1 MSYPLIA
8 FLVAFVTVYVVPVVG
23 AMIDKDSEIKP
34 IALNNF
40 IAALAYF
47 VILWICLWGDAGGFY
62 GPTPY
67 FWSISIG
74 LAIGA
79 VVAGLTN
86 DDFSTPSI
94 IPVVLII
101 IYIIVGAGSNVFSW
115 DMFRAGDK
123 VRLIGEVKIVED
135 VSSTLQP
142 ADPAHICLV
151 SDSMAENNV
160 HVALSN
166 FKVSN
171 GVVAG
176 SRYNIGKGV
185 KQFVDG
191 QLWWVFPVE
200 FQDYFKWKQDKQ
212 VPGFLRVS
220 AEDPQANPQAVQ
232 YNKKGE
238 EIHIKYLNSACYEYQ
253 AERYLRH
260 QGYFSAILDEFTFE
274 VDDDW
279 NPYYVVSVIERTTG
293 YSGYRYKGI
302 VLLDLQT
309 GKNQFISKEEL
320 DSNSKWHWIDR
331 GAPEDVLRYQIGKWG
346 EYANSTWGYNFWHDD
361 KSQKSGGD
369 WYLVY
374 SGNRCYFLTDM
385 TSKNSD
391 DALTGFTISEGASGK
406 TIFYKAVGV
415 TVKNASQAAIALW
428 ANYPGTSVA
437 ELVPYNIDG
446 HMTYVA
452 PMIKNKQYM
461 GVSLVC
467 MYDKNI
473 CAMGTT
479 FDRAL
484 AKYRMS
490 IDNAGHGRTVPN
502 GGEETKKLEIVGE
515 VGEVGMP
522 VIIDQQQ
529 YFFFTIKNIDK
540 SFEIPYSTASLAVPY
555 LKSGKQVRLTYTET
569 NEPVIICD
577 ELEIIGLNF
586 SDKNPAQA
594 RYLSNQEVV
603 KKEVGRIDKIQQTQE
618 IINSDQ
624 MKQVDPAALKEF
636 LEQQKNKQK

>member
-1 MSYPLIA
+1 MNYPLIA
-8 FLVAFVTVYVVPVVG
+8 FLVSLVTVFVIPVIGAAFNAESDKRSIAIKTGVAAFV
-23 AMIDKDSEIKP
+23 
-34 IALNNF
+34 
-40 IAALAYF
+40 YF
-47 VILWICLWGDAGGFY
+47 LILWVALWFEAGGFY

-67 FWSISIG
+67 FWSICVG
-74 LAIGA
+74 LVIGA
-79 VVAGLTN
+79 IVASIA
-86 DDFSTPSI
+86 DDFHSASI
-94 IPVVLII
+94 FPISLII
-101 IYIIVGAGSNVFSW
+101 AYLIFSAGVSFLSS
-115 DMFRAGDK
+115 DMFRAEDK
-123 VRLIGEVKIVED
+123 VKLIGEVKIVQD

-160 HVALSN
+160 HIALSN
-166 FKVSN
+166 FKVN
-171 GVVAG
+171 DGVVAG
-176 SRYNIGKGV
+176 SRYNIGEGV

-200 FQDYFKWKQDKQ
+200 FQEYFKWKQDKQ
-212 VPGFLRVS
+212 VPGYLRVS

-260 QGYFSAILDEFTFE
+260 CGYFGAILDEFTFE

-293 YSGYRYKGI
+293 YEGYNYKGI
-302 VLLDLQT
+302 ILLDIQT
-309 GKNQFISKEEL
+309 GKNEFISKEEL
-320 DSNSKWHWIDR
+320 DSNQKWHWIDR
-331 GAPEDVLRYQIGKWG
+331 GAPLDALQYQIKKWG
-346 EYANSTWGYNFWHDD
+346 DYANSTWWYNFWHAD

-369 WYLVY
+369 WYLIY

-415 TVKNASQAAIALW
+415 TVKNASLAATALW
-428 ANYPGTSVA
+428 ANYPGTKVA

-446 HMTYVA
+446 HMTYVV

-484 AKYRMS
+484 SKYRMS
-490 IDNAGHGRTVPN
+490 IDNAGHNRSVPN
-502 GGEETKKLEIVGE
+502 GGEETKKLEILGE

-529 YFFFTIKNIDK
+529 YFFFTLKNIDK
-540 SFEIPYSTASLAVPY
+540 SFQIPYSNASLAVPY
-555 LKSGKQVRLTYTET
+555 LKAGKQVRLTYTQTE
-569 NEPVIICD
+569 EAVIICD
-577 ELEIIGLNF
+577 ELEIIGLHF

-594 RYLSNQEVV
+594 RYVSNQELV
-603 KKEVGRIDKIQQTQE
+603 KEEVGRIQKIQQTEE
-618 IINSDQ
+618 IIQSDQ
-624 MKQVDPAALKEF
+624 LKEVDPVALKEF
-636 LEQQKNKQK
+636 LKEQRTKKN

>member
-1 MSYPLIA
+1 MSYPVIA
-8 FLVAFVTVYVVPVVG
+8 FLVSFVTVFVVPLVG
-23 AMIDKDSEIKP
+23 TVIDKDSDGKATAI
-34 IALNNF
+34 NCF
-40 IAALAYF
+40 LASLVYAI
-47 VILWICLWGDAGGFY
+47 ILWICLWGEAGGFY

-74 LAIGA
+74 LVIGA
-79 VVAGLTN
+79 VVAGITN
-86 DDFSTPSI
+86 DDFSVPSI
-94 IPVVLII
+94 IPVVLIV
-101 IYIIVGAGSNVFSW
+101 IYLVVAGGVGFFSA
-115 DMFRAGDK
+115 DMFRADDK
-123 VRLIGEVKIVED
+123 MRLIGDVKIVED

-160 HVALSN
+160 HVALSQ
-166 FKVSN
+166 FKVKD
-171 GVVAG
+171 GVIAG
-176 SRYNIGKGV
+176 SRYVIGKGT
-185 KQFVDG
+185 KQFIDG

-260 QGYFSAILDEFTFE
+260 QGYFTSILDEFTFE

-293 YSGYRYKGI
+293 YGGYRYKGI
-302 VLLDLQT
+302 VLMDLQT
-309 GKNQFISKEEL
+309 GKNEFISKEDL
-320 DSNSKWHWIDR
+320 DSNQKWHWIDR
-331 GAPEDVLRYQIGKWG
+331 GAPEDVLRYQIEKWG

-385 TSKNSD
+385 TSKNKD

-415 TVKNASQAAIALW
+415 TVKNASLAAIALW
-428 ANYPGTSVA
+428 ANYPGTEVA

-490 IDNAGHGRTVPN
+490 IDNAGHNRTVPN
-502 GGEETKKLEIVGE
+502 GGEETKKLEIIGE
-515 VGEVGMP
+515 IGEVGMP

-529 YFFFTIKNIDK
+529 YFFFTVKNIDK
-540 SFEIPYSTASLAVPY
+540 SFEIPYSSSSLAVPY
-555 LKSGKQVRLTYTET
+555 LKSGKQVRVTYTET
-569 NEPVIICD
+569 EEPVIICD
-577 ELEIIGLNF
+577 ELEIIGLKF
-586 SDKNPAQA
+586 SDKNPTQA
-594 RYLSNQEVV
+594 RYLSNQEIV
-603 KKEVGRIDKIQQTQE
+603 KKEVGRVEKIQQTQE
-618 IINSDQ
+618 LINSDQ
-624 MKQVDPAALKEF
+624 MKNVDPEALKEF
-636 LEQQKNKQK
+636 LKQQKK

>member
-1 MSYPLIA
+1 MNYPLIA
-8 FLVAFVTVYVVPVVG
+8 FLVSFVTVFVMP
-23 AMIDKDSEIKP
+23 MIGTVISKNSDGKATAI
-34 IALNNF
+34 NCF
-40 IAALAYF
+40 IASLVYF
-47 VILWICLWGDAGGFY
+47 VILWIWLWGESGGFY

-67 FWSISIG
+67 FFPISIG
-74 LAIGA
+74 LIIGA

-86 DDFSTPSI
+86 NDFALPSI
-94 IPVVLII
+94 TPVILVI
-101 IYIIVGAGSNVFSW
+101 IYIVAAGGVSFFST
-115 DMFRAGDK
+115 DMFKANDK
-123 VRLIGEVKIVED
+123 MRLIGDVKIIED

-151 SDSMAENNV
+151 SDTMAENNV
-160 HVALSN
+160 HAALSQ
-166 FKVSN
+166 FKVKDN
-171 GVVAG
+171 VIAG
-176 SRYNIGKGV
+176 SRYAIGRGV

-191 QLWWVFPVE
+191 QLWWIFPVE
-200 FQDYFKWKQDKQ
+200 FQDDYFKWKQDKQ

-232 YNKKGE
+232 YNKQGE

-260 QGYFSAILDEFTFE
+260 QGYFTSILDEFTFE
-274 VDDDW
+274 VDDNW

-293 YSGYRYKGI
+293 YGGYRYQGI
-302 VLLDLQT
+302 VLMDLQT
-309 GKNQFISKEEL
+309 GKNEFITKEDL
-320 DSNSKWHWIDR
+320 DLNPKWHWIDR
-331 GAPEDVLRYQIGKWG
+331 GAPTDVLKYQVGKWG
-346 EYANSTWGYNFWHDD
+346 EYANSTWGYNFWHND
-361 KSQKSGGD
+361 KSQQSGGD

-385 TSKNSD
+385 TSKNKD
-391 DALTGFTISEGASGK
+391 NALTGFMISEGASGK

-415 TVKNASQAAIALW
+415 TAKNASLAALALW
-428 ANYPGTSVA
+428 GNYPGTSVA

-490 IDNAGHGRTVPN
+490 IDNAGHNRTVPN

-515 VGEVGMP
+515 IGEVGMP

-540 SFEIPYSTASLAVPY
+540 SFEIPYSNSSLAVPY

-577 ELEIIGLNF
+577 ELEIVGLNF

-594 RYLSNQEVV
+594 RYLSNQELV
-603 KKEVGRIDKIQQTQE
+603 KKEVGRVDKIQQTQE
-618 IINSDQ
+618 LINSDQ
-624 MKQVDPAALKEF
+624 MKSVDPAALKEF
-636 LEQQKNKQK
+636 LKSQKK